1 MRSPAIRAALAAAL
15 AVGAVL
21 LPSGSLRAGLY
32 NTAEPAHY
40 PLPQSFP
47 EFQSVRGDLMGVA
60 VAQPG
65 APNRLRNHY
74 LEQVAALEAKGRTG
88 TLTVEDRVNL
98 GAYYVRLLRFEE
110 AVRVL
115 SAAEA
120 QEPDNFMVLG
130 NLATANYLADP
141 QDPARLDR
149 AITEEEQALKA
160 WPVVWAGLTA
170 DQLAWYRRAERV
182 FLTLLQQRRQEVRLQ
197 PGRPPQTLDDLF
209 HVRFVGRSGEY
220 EPGTLAADQTDAL
233 PIERV
238 PLVSQLLLWLP
249 FDNRLY
255 WLLAELLNS
264 QGDIESAVKIMDV
277 LVATNFN
284 TPELWAH
291 RKVLRQALPVAQELG
306 GERGPVTKEWLLWA
320 LAPRQPGLAPGAGPL
335 LHEVGWAAAFERLR
349 GTDTLAPA
357 PVAASPGGRTATAD
371 TAAPADKG
379 QPASW
384 MPDWRPFV
392 VGLATGVVLTVLA
405 GLQFRQSRVRAR
417 KGVG

>member
-1 MRSPAIRAALAAAL
+1 VRSPAICTALAAAL
-15 AVGAVL
+15 AVGASL
-21 LPSGSLRAGLY
+21 LPSGPLRAGLY

-40 PLPQSFP
+40 PLPQSFA
-47 EFQSVRGDLMGVA
+47 EFQSVRGDLMSVA
-60 VAQPG
+60 VDRPG
-65 APNRLRNHY
+65 APNPPREHY
-74 LEQVAALEAKGRTG
+74 LRQVAALEAKGRAG
-88 TLTVEDRVNL
+88 GLTVEDRVNL

-115 SAAEA
+115 SVAEG
-120 QEPDNFMVLG
+120 QDPDNFMVLG

-170 DQLAWYRRAERV
+170 DQLAWYRRADGW
-182 FLTLLQQRRQEVRLQ
+182 FLTLLQQRRQEARLQ
-197 PGRPPQTLDDLF
+197 AGRPPQTLDDLF

-220 EPGTLAADQTDAL
+220 EPGTLAPDRMAAL
-233 PIERV
+233 PMERV
-238 PLVSQLLLWLP
+238 PIVSQLLLWLP

-255 WLLAELLNS
+255 WLLAELLNA
-264 QGDIESAVKIMDV
+264 QGDVESAVKIMDV

-306 GERGPVTKEWLLWA
+306 GDKGPVTKEWLLWA
-320 LAPRQPGLAPGAGPL
+320 LAPREPAPAPGAGPL
-335 LHEVGWAAAFERLR
+335 LHEVGWAAAFEHLR
-349 GTDTLAPA
+349 GADTLAPA
-357 PVAASPGGRTATAD
+357 PVAAGSGGGAAAD
-371 TAAPADKG
+371 KAAPADRG
-379 QPASW
+379 RTAAW
-384 MPDWRPFV
+384 MPDWRPFL
-392 VGLATGVVLTVLA
+392 VGLVSGIVLA
-405 GLQFRQSRVRAR
+405 LLAGQQIRQSRARAR